1 MNDATNT
8 IEMAYYMSF
17 FKNVET
23 PKLAALKRVG
33 PLSLKFK
40 KWKHE
45 VEDALVTLLGPES
58 LAARSF
64 DDIPWPDD
72 PGPDFK
78 NCIDEAKIIL
88 DTATP
93 HIVLK
98 HPSLRGFDPAMPRG
112 SFPPPLETVVFE
124 IDLCL
129 KSGALTAASVLV
141 RKAVEVAIFLRF
153 EQDRMTSLITTE
165 KGDTLSFSEKVDR
178 AQSQNYLS
186 PQRAK
191 EVKQIKSYGDAGA
204 HSYKI
209 IIDQEDM
216 KQAMGILRLALGEL
230 FPESHEKHS

>member
-1 MNDATNT
+1 MNGEANA

-17 FKNVET
+17 FENADT

-45 VEDALVTLLGPES
+45 VEDALSTLLGPES
-58 LAARSF
+58 LAASSF
-64 DDIPWPDD
+64 DEIQWPDD

-78 NCIDEAKIIL
+78 DCIDEAKIIL

-93 HIVLK
+93 HIILK
-98 HPSLRGFDPAMPRG
+98 HPSLRGFDPATPRG
-112 SFPPPLETVVFE
+112 SFPPALEAVVSE

-129 KSGALTAASVLV
+129 KSGALTAASVMV
-141 RKAVEVAIFLRF
+141 RKAIEVAIFLRF
-153 EQDRMTSLITTE
+153 EQDRRTDLILTG

-178 AQSQNYLS
+178 AQGQNFLS

-191 EVKQIKSYGDAGA
+191 DVKQIKSYGDAGA

-209 IIDQEDM
+209 IINQEDM

-230 FPESHEKHS
+230 FPENHEKHS